1 MNLADSARDAA
12 DEALARLVCSGDL
25 GGSAKAAI
33 PDRMVEAAITIVE
46 ATGICEQL
54 AAWRAEDRVREH
66 KGSGGRPAS
75 LNDRA
80 VMVLLVLLALEHA
93 PLLVSR
99 MAEMI
104 ACRLSGRPKALL
116 GIDSEETK
124 EKDWY
129 DRAWRQVHSLLAVID
144 PFPGP
149 RNRLLTKAEWADVV
163 SARDP
168 DDAARKQDRLEW
180 VCNQLLE
187 ATMRMIPRAVRR
199 HWKGNTCIDATPVA
213 AFGKRGT
220 TKRSNLVSI
229 EPDAAWYVREGD
241 HRDQGNGP
249 DGEGKKRKGGPKHL
263 WGWEATLAVMSTNN
277 PSDPDQFP
285 YLVAAMGFGKPG
297 HDVSGHGVRAFS
309 SIVERGH
316 PAGHAIADRAY
327 FPNSKPEDLQLPL
340 RALGY
345 DLVFDYREDQLG
357 VMESYA
363 GAKQI
368 EGAWYCPQMPQ
379 SLVDATVDFRV
390 NKTIDE
396 ATWRQR
402 IEQRRAY
409 LLRPKE
415 SADAEGHV
423 PMRCP
428 AAGPNATALCPLK
441 KPLGN
446 MSGRVRIRVTPDHPD
461 KVCTN
466 KSSVSFQPTAG
477 AKYAQSLH
485 YGGPAWQAMYS
496 TARNTIEGF
505 NGYVKDAS
513 REALDQPGRRRVRG
527 YAAQYL
533 FTSLLVMSA
542 NVRKLQTFL
551 VKAEA
556 DAAGVLQV
564 PPKRRKRRRDRLADY
579 RPGTGTPATGDPPAA

>member
-25 GGSAKAAI
+25 GGSAKAVI

-46 ATGICEQL
+46 STGICEQL

-75 LNDRA
+75 LDDRA

-104 ACRLSGRPKALL
+104 ACRLSGRAKALL

-124 EKDWY
+124 ERDWY
-129 DRAWRQVHSLLAVID
+129 DRTWRAVHSLLAVID

-149 RNRLLTKAEWADVV
+149 RSRLLTKAEWADVV
-163 SARDP
+163 AARDP
-168 DDAARKQDRLEW
+168 MESVRKQARLDW
-180 VCNQLLE
+180 VTNQLVE
-187 ATMRMIPRAVRR
+187 VTMRMIPRAVRR
-199 HWKGNTCIDATPVA
+199 KWKGNTCIDATPVA

-220 TKRSNLVSI
+220 TKRSEWVGI
-229 EPDAAWYVREGD
+229 EPDAAWYVREDD
-241 HRDQGNGP
+241 HRDPG
-249 DGEGKKRKGGPKHL
+249 DDRGKAYRKVI
-263 WGWEATLAVMSTNN
+263 WGWEATLAVMSTND
-277 PSDPDQFP
+277 PSGPDQFP

-316 PAGHAIADRAY
+316 PVGYAVADRAY
-327 FPNSKPEDLQLPL
+327 FPNAKPEDLQLPL

-357 VMESYA
+357 VKESYA

-379 SLVDATVDFRV
+379 SLVDATIDYRV
-390 NKTIDE
+390 KKTIDE
-396 ATWRQR
+396 DTWRSR

-415 SADAEGHV
+415 SADADGYV

-428 AAGPNATALCPLK
+428 AAGPSATVVCPLK
-441 KPLGN
+441 SAVGKVA
-446 MSGRVRIRVTPDHPD
+446 GRARIPVTPSHPD
-461 KVCTN
+461 LICTN
-466 KSSVSFQPTAG
+466 RSSVSFRPSAG

-485 YGGPAWQAMYS
+485 YGSPEWQAIYA
-496 TARNTIEGF
+496 TARNTIEGY
-505 NGYVKDAS
+505 NGYVKDAN

-579 RPGTGTPATGDPPAA
+579 RPDTGTPATGDPPAA